1 MDRAIITGVTGLVGK
16 AVAKYLVSNNISVL
30 GLGRKQL
37 LPNEIKDI
45 YGDGFTYLNLSSEN
59 LDDLGDKISLINW
72 QPGQDCI
79 FFHFA
84 WSGQDNLTSG
94 TFQMQLN
101 NAIHASNAV
110 KVAKKIGCIK
120 FINSGSLEETY
131 AEQIINH
138 KLSNNQF
145 SQLNYAISKLAS
157 RNMCKMIAYLEKIDY
172 VHTRMSVPLDNDLA
186 QGGYVAS
193 TLRCI
198 SQGKPYELPIN
209 NRLFDI
215 IFVDDVAKAYFL
227 IGLYGKN
234 KADYFIGTSRP
245 VTLGQYFS
253 QFEQFVN
260 GVSVEKINQLDN
272 SDYSFFDISLLSKD
286 TGFKPSDNPL
296 ILIPKKNN

>member
-1 MDRAIITGVTGLVGK
+1 MDRAIVTGVTGLVGK
-16 AVAKYLVSNNISVL
+16 AVAKHLLSKNISVL

-37 LPNEIKDI
+37 LPYEIKDI
-45 YGDGFTYLNLSSEN
+45 YGNGFTYLNLSSEN
-59 LDDLGDKISLINW
+59 LDDLGEKISLINW
-72 QPGQDCI
+72 QPGQGCV

-84 WSGQDNLTSG
+84 WSGQHNLTSG
-94 TFQMQLN
+94 TFKMQLN

-131 AEQIINH
+131 GEQVINH
-138 KLSNNQF
+138 KLSNYQF

-193 TLRCI
+193 TLRSI

-245 VTLGQYFS
+245 VTLGQYFC
-253 QFEQFVN
+253 QFEQLIN
-260 GVSVEKINQLDN
+260 GVSVEKIKQLDN
-272 SDYSFFDISLLSKD
+272 FDYSFFDISLLSKD
-286 TGFKPSDNPL
+286 TGFKPSANPL
-296 ILIPKKNN
+296 ILIPKKNH